1 MKLMSGRIVRPVFL
15 QTKGVV
21 VVRGLRLNAA
31 RAVALLGVA
40 FATAASAQTVTVVEY
55 YNKTLDAY
63 FMTGRTPEQSA
74 LDGVADFQRTGMTFQ
89 ATATAAATAAQTR
102 ICRFY
107 IANTSPFTSSHF
119 YGRQGV
125 DCESI
130 RGQNIPGFSWEDYDF
145 ATQQPTSGV
154 CPGGTT
160 PIYRGFRTAAGGK
173 TSNHRYSAS
182 RATYD
187 AAVATGYVGEG
198 VAFCVT
204 AATAATAAPTPSG
217 DACGTFYF
225 PGKQI
230 SYQTTSTG
238 AASST
243 STFVRTYDPT
253 PVSFNG
259 QTATRIVDTP
269 STGSPSYTM
278 ISDGATSWSELGG
291 RSTGSSGTQETYFS
305 PPIVF
310 PKTMTVGQSIS
321 VNRTVTFNPAT
332 PTGNGTQTGT
342 IVLTSRESVTAPAG
356 TYANACKYTINTTTT
371 YPIGSTSNTRT
382 IAWVA
387 PAVGMVRSEITD
399 SSTVFGFTV
408 TSNSTIVATAVQ

>member
-1 MKLMSGRIVRPVFL
+1 M
-15 QTKGVV
+15 
-21 VVRGLRLNAA
+21 
-31 RAVALLGVA
+31 
-40 FATAASAQTVTVVEY
+40 TVVEY

-89 ATATAAATAAQTR
+89 ATATAAATLHRRASAVS
-102 ICRFY
+102 
-107 IANTSPFTSSHF
+107 TSPTPVRLPVRILRSAGRGLRVHPRPEHSRFLVGRLRLRHAATTSS
-119 YGRQGV
+119 
-125 DCESI
+125 
-130 RGQNIPGFSWEDYDF
+130 
-145 ATQQPTSGV
+145 V

-160 PIYRGFRTAAGGK
+160 PIYRDSARRPAARPRIIATAPARRRM
-173 TSNHRYSAS
+173 TPPLRLAMWV
-182 RATYD
+182 R
-187 AAVATGYVGEG
+187 

-371 YPIGSTSNTRT
+371 YPIGSTSNTARLPGWRQP
-382 IAWVA
+382 WVWC
-387 PAVGMVRSEITD
+387 AVKSRIVRPYL
-399 SSTVFGFTV
+399 
-408 TSNSTIVATAVQ
+408 ALR